1 MRVGGIMEIKLS
13 SYFEQMASQDRISHA
28 FLVCNTEYSVIKDEL
43 SLLFNHY
50 FFEESVD
57 IDNCSDVVIVNPEN
71 DKIVKEQILELQD
84 KLKSY
89 SQTHKN
95 RVYIINDAHKMNDY
109 AANSLLKFL
118 EEPESN
124 IYAFLIT
131 TNINKIL
138 PTIKSRCQVLSIQNM
153 KVFDIKSYSNEVILK
168 TIQLIRL
175 MEEKKSSSFGYLYD
189 IISKKEEKDN
199 VINMLKIMKY
209 FYSDVFNLILS
220 RDIIYFEEYL
230 SDLKYVGDLN
240 SKKDIIR
247 KMLILSKSENKLEYN
262 LNINLFMIRLIS
274 EMVGD

>member
-57 IDNCSDVVIVNPEN
+57 IDNCSDVVILNPEN

>member
-1 MRVGGIMEIKLS
+1 MEEKLS
-13 SYFEQMASQDRISHA
+13 NYFEQMASQDRISHA
-28 FLVCNTEYSVIKDEL
+28 FLVCNTEYSVIKEEL
-43 SLLFNHY
+43 SFLLNNY

-57 IDNCSDVVIVNPEN
+57 IDNCSDVVIVKPIN
-71 DKIVKEQILELQD
+71 DKIVKEQILELQN

-95 RVYIINDAHKMNDY
+95 RVYIINEAHKMNDY

-138 PTIKSRCQVLSIQNM
+138 PTIKSRCQVLSIQNI
-153 KVFDIKSYSNEVILK
+153 KVLDIKSYSDEVILK

-189 IISKKEEKDN
+189 IMKQDVCKEEPIHVELCKA
-199 VINMLKIMKY
+199 
-209 FYSDVFNLILS
+209 F
-220 RDIIYFEEYL
+220 
-230 SDLKYVGDLN
+230 
-240 SKKDIIR
+240 
-247 KMLILSKSENKLEYN
+247 
-262 LNINLFMIRLIS
+262 
-274 EMVGD
+274 

>member
-1 MRVGGIMEIKLS
+1 
-13 SYFEQMASQDRISHA
+13 
-28 FLVCNTEYSVIKDEL
+28 
-43 SLLFNHY
+43 
-50 FFEESVD
+50 
-57 IDNCSDVVIVNPEN
+57 
-71 DKIVKEQILELQD
+71 
-84 KLKSY
+84 
-89 SQTHKN
+89 
-95 RVYIINDAHKMNDY
+95 MNDY
-109 AANSLLKFL
+109 ASNSLLKFL

-138 PTIKSRCQVLSIQNM
+138 PTIKSRCQVLSIQNI
-153 KVFDIKSYSNEVILK
+153 KVLDIKSYSDEVILK

-209 FYSDVFNLILS
+209 FYSDVFNLILG
-220 RDIIYFEEYL
+220 RNIIYFEEYL
-230 SDLKYVGDLN
+230 SDLKYVNDLN
-240 SKKDIIR
+240 SIHDIIR
-247 KMLILSKSENKLEYN
+247 KMFVLSKSENKLEYN

>member
-1 MRVGGIMEIKLS
+1 MEEKLS
-13 SYFEQMASQDRISHA
+13 NYFEQMASQERISHA
-28 FLVCNTEYSVIKDEL
+28 FLVCNTEYSVIKEEL
-43 SLLFNHY
+43 SFLLNNY

-57 IDNCSDVVIVNPEN
+57 IDNCSDVVIVKPIN
-71 DKIVKEQILELQD
+71 DKIVKEQILELQN

-95 RVYIINDAHKMNDY
+95 RVYIINEAHKMNDY

-138 PTIKSRCQVLSIQNM
+138 PTIKSRCQVLSIQNI
-153 KVFDIKSYSNEVILK
+153 KVLDIKSYSDEVILK
-168 TIQLIRL
+168 TIRLIRL

-209 FYSDVFNLILS
+209 FYSDVFNFILG
-220 RDIIYFEEYL
+220 RNIIYFEEYL
-230 SDLKYVGDLN
+230 SDLKYVSDLN
-240 SKKDIIR
+240 STQDIIR
-247 KMLILSKSENKLEYN
+247 KMFILSKSENKLEYN